1 MLESLALALAK
12 TLATYLFKTYVLM
25 QNNVK
30 IEGAPIWYMQNVPSS
45 VCVYD
50 YKVGGIETVDMA
62 KASLHDKMNAEIS
75 KILETV
81 IYENYKD
88 LKDPKEKAFV
98 YKFKVDAEAPIFI
111 NGNIKINNLE
121 YIKKHST
128 TFAQGCI
135 DKQVLIDYQN
145 KRINK
150 IKYELTHMRADAAFD
165 EMDKGPS
172 EFK

>member
-30 IEGAPIWYMQNVPSS
+30 IEGAPIWYMQNVSAS

-50 YKVGGIETVDMA
+50 YKVGGMESVDLA
-62 KASLHDKMNAEIS
+62 KATLNEKMNAEIT

-98 YKFKVDAEAPIFI
+98 YKFKIDAEAPIFI
-111 NGNIKINNLE
+111 NGNMKINNLE
-121 YIKKHST
+121 YIKKHRT

-135 DKQVLIDYQN
+135 DKQILLDYQQ
-145 KRINK
+145 KRIDK
-150 IKYELTHMRADAAFD
+150 IKYDLTHMRADNAFD
-165 EMDKGPS
+165 EMEKGPV